1 MEAFLEISHMKSVS
15 IVIPNFNGRQLLER
29 YLPFV
34 EQACQHATLLTA
46 WEIIV
51 VDDAST
57 DDSITFLETQ
67 YPNIRIIRNREN
79 RGFSITANK
88 GIDAATMQLILMLNN
103 DIQLP
108 DNFFDALIPYFDRE
122 DTFGVYSTL
131 KDTTGT
137 IVLEGRKLPLVHH
150 DKLSYT
156 DDKSATAEGLSFY
169 LCGGNALID
178 RQKLVALHGYDE
190 IYSPF
195 YCEDMDLSLR
205 AWQHGWKSWY
215 TDSTACIHQH
225 SATINSQYTSHIVK
239 RTFVRNRLIVSYFF
253 LPQKNFRRF
262 LLKLHWHAFIE
273 SLRLQ
278 PDAYCDAKRLIK
290 QSRRQRTPIEL
301 THWFR

>member
-1 MEAFLEISHMKSVS
+1 MKSVS
-15 IVIPNFNGRQLLER
+15 IVIPNFNGKRLLER

-34 EQACQHATLLTA
+34 EQACQHATMLTA
-46 WEIIV
+46 WEIII

-57 DDSITFLETQ
+57 DDSVTFIKTH
-67 YPNIRIIRNREN
+67 YPHIRLIRNEQN
-79 RGFSITANK
+79 SGFSITANH
-88 GIDAATMQLILMLNN
+88 GIQAATMQLVLMLNN

-108 DNFFDALIPYFDRE
+108 ARFFDKTIPYFDRE

-156 DDKSATAEGLSFY
+156 DDKSSAEGVSLY

-178 RQKLVALHGYDE
+178 RQKLLALHGYDE

-205 AWQHGWKSWY
+205 AWHHGWTSWY
-215 TDSTACIHQH
+215 TNSTVCIHQH
-225 SATINSQYTSHIVK
+225 SATINNQYTPQTVK
-239 RTFVRNRLIVSYFF
+239 RIFVRNRLIVSYFF
-253 LPQKNFRRF
+253 LPRRPFRRF
-262 LLKLHWHAFIE
+262 WFKLHWHAFIE
-273 SLRLQ
+273 RLRLK
-278 PDAYCDAKRLIK
+278 PGAYCDARRLIVR
-290 QSRRQRTPIEL
+290 SHRQRTPMEL
-301 THWFR
+301 TRWFR